1 MKEVFLTRFSQILE
15 RDLEITLEDEFRLY
29 EEWDSLT
36 FLSIL
41 SMIDDEYGVN
51 IDSKTFERLTT
62 VEDIYD
68 FIHAKN

>member
-1 MKEVFLTRFSQILE
+1 VKEVFLTRFSQILE